1 MAKDTRNIES
11 VDSAYYEDELSMLEA
26 KRNIFFE
33 LVQGIY
39 KKSLVVDTDL
49 ASRESFL
56 DAADTIDELRS
67 EFKEVVNEYN
77 RTLLRARAAAVPNYQ
92 PIIAF
97 EDLYCRI
104 RRVVKR
110 LQPAAPPASSL
121 PSIVERARPSLPTM
135 ELVAFDGDIRN
146 WPLFYASFKSRVHEN
161 LSLTD
166 EEKLFY
172 LIGKLSPKA
181 QAVIAGITPS
191 AENYQLIIDSL
202 IDRFQDKRTLAST
215 YMDQM
220 LNLKINGPASS
231 SNFQTFIDKFV
242 TAANALKSLKLDD
255 LCDFMLLHMALKK
268 LDQETLRAFEMLHRD
283 TKLPTFRNLTDF
295 MKSQF
300 RIYQNVQPSTVVVS
314 AAANPSREKGV
325 KSSQPRSAAP
335 KLQSYVACASTTK
348 CICDNIVH
356 EHLFKCPS
364 LNSLTPS
371 ERFKR
376 AKELKAC
383 VNCLSIKH
391 RTRECNSEVKCRVC
405 HQKHHTLLHFD
416 KDKDERATTSDV
428 SSVSASAVAKSSS
441 PPPESTSCNTSI
453 VTQALAASNN
463 KMSKQNSTSSCDT
476 VLLSTAK
483 VIVRDNKGGTQVVK
497 CLLDTASQSN
507 FITEECCKRLGLNFD
522 KKPSAVFGIG
532 KTKKIVM
539 GNADIKIFSR
549 FDENVNFDVSS
560 FVVDRITD
568 DLPSVPVDMSTLT
581 HVHGLPLADDTLDTP
596 VAIDVL
602 VGATIFPHLL
612 LPHIVKSDVDYLP
625 PAIQT
630 VLGYILMGSVP
641 ALQSPRKYTSAC
653 CTSIQD
659 STDNLLKRF
668 WELEEISAP
677 PAQSQDDLECEDYF
691 RATTTRDANGRYTVA
706 LPFRDDVF
714 KLGESHSAAKRRFL
728 CLERKLESSS
738 VLRAAYDD
746 IIREYVSKGYISE
759 VTISMK
765 ASPAVAYIIPHHAV
779 IREDKSTT
787 KVRMVLDSS
796 SKTSTGLSLNDV
808 LHSGPNLQGDLFSIL
823 LNFRLFKIALSA
835 DCRQMFLQIGV
846 REAERKFQRILYRF
860 RPADPITTYEFNRVC
875 FGMKSSPYHALRVV
889 RQLIADDG
897 HKYPTAAAIAS
908 SCTYMDD
915 VCFSIMSDDSQ
926 QQDESV
932 AIAAAKELI
941 DLFKCG
947 QFDLVKWTCNSDAV
961 LREIPASHRASVDI
975 EIDPG
980 VSQKVL
986 GLCWNKSGDYFHFKV
1001 TEPDSTCTKR
1011 TILSARLWDN
1021 VGLVAPV
1028 VLYAKLLIQELWLI
1042 KCDWDETP
1050 PPHIVDLWER
1060 FCSELPKLNGIQI
1073 PRHLGVAQGCTINL
1087 LGFGDAS
1094 ERAYGGVVY
1103 LQVLKGDE
1111 VAVRLVC
1118 SKSKVCPLKT
1128 VSVARLELCAAVLL
1142 AKLMRKVQDNFEPRY
1157 NINEVYAFT
1166 DSKVALCWIQSS
1178 PHRWQTFVANRVVKI
1193 IEAIPA
1199 NCFHHVAGL
1208 ENPADCLSRGLTPSK
1223 LVDHPLWFTG
1233 PAWASKHPSEWP
1245 LRELDRESIGEV
1257 PELKPLAHAATTD
1270 VSESPLYSL
1279 AQRISSWSRLLRIVV
1294 YVYRILKPKP
1304 RFSAL
1309 SRNDL
1314 EFAEGKIISSLQ
1326 SEHFSDDIDK
1336 IKSKRYCSPALQ
1348 KLKPF
1353 LDKDGLIRVGGRLSN
1368 ADMKYSQ
1375 KHPIVLPRRD
1385 HVVNMIVDYFH
1396 RKHLHAGPE
1405 SLMTILR
1412 LQYWILSA
1420 RRVIRDRVAKC
1431 NTCFRANPQS
1441 SLPLMADLPSC
1452 RVNQVNKPFTHTGCD
1467 YAGPLQYTPTRGRGV
1482 KSRKAWLCIFTCL
1495 TTRCLHIEIA
1505 TELSTANFL
1514 AALKRFLARRGP
1526 VQCIY
1531 SDNGTNFTGA
1541 NSYMRDLYKFL
1552 DGHRPHL
1559 EMELAENRIDWKF
1572 IPPAS
1577 PHFGGAWESMV
1588 KIVKNHLFKVIGT
1601 QILSYE
1607 ELLTTLAQIE
1617 ALVNSRPLTAL
1628 SSDPAEPSALTPAH
1642 FLNTA
1647 PLLSLPAPLV
1657 ESGNLRDRHAL
1668 LDKIVQSFWQ
1678 RWRAEY
1684 LHQLQSRAKWTTPS
1698 VPIVTGTVVV
1708 IKVDNAPPFSWPLGV
1723 VEAVHPSK
1731 DGSTRVV
1738 TVRTNKGS
1746 FVRPVVRLC
1755 PLPNQ

>member
-1 MAKDTRNIES
+1 MAKDTKNIES
-11 VDSAYYEDELSMLEA
+11 VDSAYYEDELLMLEA

-33 LVQGIY
+33 LVQSIY
-39 KKSLVVDTDL
+39 NKSLVVDT
-49 ASRESFL
+49 S
-56 DAADTIDELRS
+56 
-67 EFKEVVNEYN
+67 
-77 RTLLRARAAAVPNYQ
+77 
-92 PIIAF
+92 F

-104 RRVVKR
+104 RRAVKR

-135 ELVAFDGDIRN
+135 ELIAFDGDIRN
-146 WPLFYASFKSRVHEN
+146 WPLFYASFKSRVHDN

-181 QAVIAGITPS
+181 QAVFA
-191 AENYQLIIDSL
+191 
-202 IDRFQDKRTLAST
+202 
-215 YMDQM
+215 
-220 LNLKINGPASS
+220 
-231 SNFQTFIDKFV
+231 
-242 TAANALKSLKLDD
+242 
-255 LCDFMLLHMALKK
+255 
-268 LDQETLRAFEMLHRD
+268 
-283 TKLPTFRNLTDF
+283 
-295 MKSQF
+295 
-300 RIYQNVQPSTVVVS
+300 
-314 AAANPSREKGV
+314 
-325 KSSQPRSAAP
+325 
-335 KLQSYVACASTTK
+335 
-348 CICDNIVH
+348 
-356 EHLFKCPS
+356 
-364 LNSLTPS
+364 
-371 ERFKR
+371 
-376 AKELKAC
+376 
-383 VNCLSIKH
+383 
-391 RTRECNSEVKCRVC
+391 
-405 HQKHHTLLHFD
+405 
-416 KDKDERATTSDV
+416 
-428 SSVSASAVAKSSS
+428 
-441 PPPESTSCNTSI
+441 
-453 VTQALAASNN
+453 
-463 KMSKQNSTSSCDT
+463 
-476 VLLSTAK
+476 
-483 VIVRDNKGGTQVVK
+483 
-497 CLLDTASQSN
+497 
-507 FITEECCKRLGLNFD
+507 
-522 KKPSAVFGIG
+522 
-532 KTKKIVM
+532 
-539 GNADIKIFSR
+539 
-549 FDENVNFDVSS
+549 
-560 FVVDRITD
+560 DRITD

-612 LPHIVKSDVDYLP
+612 LPHIVKSEVDHMP

-630 VLGYILMGSVP
+630 
-641 ALQSPRKYTSAC
+641 
-653 CTSIQD
+653 D
-659 STDNLLKRF
+659 SMDHLLKRF
-668 WELEEISAP
+668 WELEEVSAP

-691 RATTTRDANGRYTVA
+691 RATTTRNASGRYTVA

-728 CLERKLESSS
+728 CLERKLELSSM
-738 VLRAAYDD
+738 LRAAYDD

-759 VTISMK
+759 VTNSMN
-765 ASPAVAYIIPHHAV
+765 ASPAIAYIIPHMAV
-779 IREDKSTT
+779 VREDKATT

-823 LNFRLFKIALSA
+823 LNFRLFRIALSA

-846 REAERKFQRILYRF
+846 READRQFQRILYRF
-860 RPADPITTYEFNRVC
+860 RPADPITTYEFHRVC

-897 HKYPTAAAIAS
+897 HKYPKAAAIAS

-915 VCFSIMSDDSQ
+915 VCFSIMSDDSL

-932 AIAAAKELI
+932 AINAAKELI

-980 VSQKVL
+980 ISQKVL
-986 GLCWNKSGDYFHFKV
+986 GLCWNKS
-1001 TEPDSTCTKR
+1001 
-1011 TILSARLWDN
+1011 
-1021 VGLVAPV
+1021 
-1028 VLYAKLLIQELWLI
+1028 
-1042 KCDWDETP
+1042 
-1050 PPHIVDLWER
+1050 
-1060 FCSELPKLNGIQI
+1060 
-1073 PRHLGVAQGCTINL
+1073 
-1087 LGFGDAS
+1087 GFGDAS

-1111 VAVRLVC
+1111 VTTRLVC
-1118 SKSKVCPLKT
+1118 SKSKVSPLKT

-1157 NINEVYAFT
+1157 KINEIYAFT

-1193 IEAIPA
+1193 IETIPA

-1208 ENPADCLSRGLTPSK
+1208 ENPADCLSRGLTPAK

-1257 PELKPLAHAATTD
+1257 PELKPLAHATTTD

-1279 AQRISSWSRLLRIVV
+1279 AQRISSWSRLLRIIV

-1304 RFSAL
+1304 RSTAL
-1309 SRNDL
+1309 TRSDL
-1314 EFAEGKIISSLQ
+1314 EFAEGKILSSLQ
-1326 SEHFSDDIDK
+1326 RQHFSDDIDK
-1336 IKSKRYCSPALQ
+1336 IKSKKCCSPALQ

-1353 LDKDGLIRVGGRLSN
+1353 MDKDGLIRVGGRLSN
-1368 ADMKYSQ
+1368 ADLEYTQ

-1385 HVVNMIVDYFH
+1385 HVVNLIVDYFH

-1405 SLMTILR
+1405 ALMSILR

-1441 SLPLMADLPSC
+1441 SFPLMADLPSC
-1452 RVNQVNKPFTHTGCD
+1452 RVNQVDKPFTHTGCD

-1526 VQCIY
+1526 VQCMY

-1552 DGHRPHL
+1552 DDHRPHL
-1559 EMELAENRIDWKF
+1559 EIELAENRIDWKF

-1607 ELLTTLAQIE
+1607 ELLTTLAQI
-1617 ALVNSRPLTAL
+1617 
-1628 SSDPAEPSALTPAH
+1628 DPTS
-1642 FLNTA
+1642 
-1647 PLLSLPAPLV
+1647 
-1657 ESGNLRDRHAL
+1657 
-1668 LDKIVQSFWQ
+1668 KIV
-1678 RWRAEY
+1678 
-1684 LHQLQSRAKWTTPS
+1684 
-1698 VPIVTGTVVV
+1698 V
-1708 IKVDNAPPFSWPLGV
+1708 
-1723 VEAVHPSK
+1723 
-1731 DGSTRVV
+1731 
-1738 TVRTNKGS
+1738 
-1746 FVRPVVRLC
+1746 
-1755 PLPNQ
+1755 

>member
-1 MAKDTRNIES
+1 MAKDTKNIES
-11 VDSAYYEDELSMLEA
+11 VDSAYYEDELLMLEA

-33 LVQGIY
+33 LVQSIY
-39 KKSLVVDTDL
+39 NKSLVIDTDV

-56 DAADTIDELRS
+56 DAAENIDELRS

-77 RTLLRARAAAVPNYQ
+77 RTLLRAKEAAVPNYQ

-104 RRVVKR
+104 RRAVKR
-110 LQPAAPPASSL
+110 LQPAAPPTSSL

-135 ELVAFDGDIRN
+135 ELIAFDGDIRN
-146 WPLFYASFKSRVHEN
+146 WPLFYASFKSRVHDN

-181 QAVIAGITPS
+181 QAVFA
-191 AENYQLIIDSL
+191 
-202 IDRFQDKRTLAST
+202 
-215 YMDQM
+215 
-220 LNLKINGPASS
+220 
-231 SNFQTFIDKFV
+231 
-242 TAANALKSLKLDD
+242 
-255 LCDFMLLHMALKK
+255 
-268 LDQETLRAFEMLHRD
+268 
-283 TKLPTFRNLTDF
+283 
-295 MKSQF
+295 
-300 RIYQNVQPSTVVVS
+300 
-314 AAANPSREKGV
+314 
-325 KSSQPRSAAP
+325 
-335 KLQSYVACASTTK
+335 
-348 CICDNIVH
+348 
-356 EHLFKCPS
+356 
-364 LNSLTPS
+364 
-371 ERFKR
+371 
-376 AKELKAC
+376 
-383 VNCLSIKH
+383 
-391 RTRECNSEVKCRVC
+391 
-405 HQKHHTLLHFD
+405 
-416 KDKDERATTSDV
+416 
-428 SSVSASAVAKSSS
+428 
-441 PPPESTSCNTSI
+441 
-453 VTQALAASNN
+453 
-463 KMSKQNSTSSCDT
+463 
-476 VLLSTAK
+476 
-483 VIVRDNKGGTQVVK
+483 
-497 CLLDTASQSN
+497 
-507 FITEECCKRLGLNFD
+507 
-522 KKPSAVFGIG
+522 
-532 KTKKIVM
+532 
-539 GNADIKIFSR
+539 
-549 FDENVNFDVSS
+549 
-560 FVVDRITD
+560 DRITD

-602 VGATIFPHLL
+602 
-612 LPHIVKSDVDYLP
+612 
-625 PAIQT
+625 
-630 VLGYILMGSVP
+630 
-641 ALQSPRKYTSAC
+641 
-653 CTSIQD
+653 D
-659 STDNLLKRF
+659 SMDHLLKRF
-668 WELEEISAP
+668 WELEEVSAP

-691 RATTTRDANGRYTVA
+691 RATTTRNASGRYTVA

-728 CLERKLESSS
+728 CLERKLELSSM
-738 VLRAAYDD
+738 LRAAYDD

-759 VTISMK
+759 VTNSMN
-765 ASPAVAYIIPHHAV
+765 ASPAIAYIIPHMAV
-779 IREDKSTT
+779 VREDKATT

-823 LNFRLFKIALSA
+823 LNFRLFRIALSA

-846 REAERKFQRILYRF
+846 READRQFQRILYRF
-860 RPADPITTYEFNRVC
+860 RPADPITTYEFHRVC

-897 HKYPTAAAIAS
+897 HKYPKAAAIAS

-915 VCFSIMSDDSQ
+915 VCFSIMSDDSL

-932 AIAAAKELI
+932 AINAAKELI

-980 VSQKVL
+980 ISQKVL

-1011 TILSARLWDN
+1011 TILSAVARLWDN

-1060 FCSELPKLNGIQI
+1060 FCSELPKLNEIHI
-1073 PRHLGVAQGCTINL
+1073 PRHLGVVQGCIINL

-1111 VAVRLVC
+1111 VTTRLVC
-1118 SKSKVCPLKT
+1118 SKSKVSPLKT

-1157 NINEVYAFT
+1157 KINEIYAFT

-1193 IEAIPA
+1193 IETITA

-1208 ENPADCLSRGLTPSK
+1208 ENPADCLSRGLTPAK

-1233 PAWASKHPSEWP
+1233 PAWANKHPSEWP

-1257 PELKPLAHAATTD
+1257 PELKPLAHATTTD

-1279 AQRISSWSRLLRIVV
+1279 AQRISSWSRLLRIIV

-1304 RFSAL
+1304 RSTAL
-1309 SRNDL
+1309 TRSDL
-1314 EFAEGKIISSLQ
+1314 EFAEGKILSSLQ
-1326 SEHFSDDIDK
+1326 SQHFSDDIDK
-1336 IKSKRYCSPALQ
+1336 IKSKKCCSPALQ

-1353 LDKDGLIRVGGRLSN
+1353 MDKDGLIRVGGRLSN
-1368 ADMKYSQ
+1368 ADLEYTQ

-1385 HVVNMIVDYFH
+1385 HVVNLIVDYFH

-1405 SLMTILR
+1405 ALMSILR

-1441 SLPLMADLPSC
+1441 SFPLMADLPSC
-1452 RVNQVNKPFTHTGCD
+1452 RVNQVDKPFTHTGCD

-1526 VQCIY
+1526 VQCMY
-1531 SDNGTNFTGA
+1531 SDNGTLG
-1541 NSYMRDLYKFL
+1541 
-1552 DGHRPHL
+1552 P
-1559 EMELAENRIDWKF
+1559 
-1572 IPPAS
+1572 
-1577 PHFGGAWESMV
+1577 
-1588 KIVKNHLFKVIGT
+1588 KIKT
-1601 QILSYE
+1601 
-1607 ELLTTLAQIE
+1607 
-1617 ALVNSRPLTAL
+1617 
-1628 SSDPAEPSALTPAH
+1628 
-1642 FLNTA
+1642 
-1647 PLLSLPAPLV
+1647 
-1657 ESGNLRDRHAL
+1657 
-1668 LDKIVQSFWQ
+1668 
-1678 RWRAEY
+1678 
-1684 LHQLQSRAKWTTPS
+1684 
-1698 VPIVTGTVVV
+1698 
-1708 IKVDNAPPFSWPLGV
+1708 
-1723 VEAVHPSK
+1723 
-1731 DGSTRVV
+1731 
-1738 TVRTNKGS
+1738 
-1746 FVRPVVRLC
+1746 C
-1755 PLPNQ
+1755 